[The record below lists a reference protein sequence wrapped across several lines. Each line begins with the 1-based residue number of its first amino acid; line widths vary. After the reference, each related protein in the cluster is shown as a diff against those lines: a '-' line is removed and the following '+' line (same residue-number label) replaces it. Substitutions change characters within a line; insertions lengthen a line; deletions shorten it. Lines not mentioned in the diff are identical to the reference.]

1 MATKKEAQELSVD
14 EHNAEVSAKIAK
26 LQEQIDDLKKT
37 YKAESDKPQ
46 ASLHDCLK
54 KYPR

>member
-46 ASLHDCLK
+46 ASLHDCLT